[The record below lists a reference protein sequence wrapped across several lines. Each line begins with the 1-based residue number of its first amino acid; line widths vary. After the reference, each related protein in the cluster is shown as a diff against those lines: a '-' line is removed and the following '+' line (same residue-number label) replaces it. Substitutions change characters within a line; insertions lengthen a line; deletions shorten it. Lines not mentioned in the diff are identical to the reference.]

1 VKLFGR
7 DLRPPVHDGGFAPKP
22 PAQPARAAEQAVATQ
37 PRNQRRAPGAPIA
50 SGMER
55 ASGAAPVLPAASALL
70 RSSPSGPV
78 DSVLAALVIALIG
91 FGVVMV
97 YSASAIEATV
107 RHHDAQFFLKRQAAY
122 ALAAVVGM
130 WLTSRVDY
138 RKIKVLTYPIL
149 FVVTALLV
157 LVVSG
162 FGHRAGNAFRWIAV
176 GPVHIQ
182 PAEMAKLGIVLWLAY
197 SLSKK
202 ADRIKSFSVGFLPH
216 LIVVGVLALLC
227 LKQPDF
233 GSAVVLTFLTFT
245 LLFVAGARV
254 PYIASLTM
262 LLALGAVVLVRFSEY
277 RFKRYLAWMD
287 MENNRNDLAYQPF
300 QSVMSFGSGG
310 VSGVGLGHGLQVLY
324 LPEAHTD
331 FVSAIIGE
339 ELGFLGILALCAVY
353 LVIVSRGVKI
363 ALEAADDY
371 GSFMAFGIATM
382 FGVQALTN
390 LAVAMAIFPTKGLTL
405 PFLSYGGSSLL
416 VNAVAVGIL
425 LGISRP
431 RVALPDRAEDV
442 QSRIA
447 PSASALIATAAGE
460 GVAARGEGARSW

>member
-1 VKLFGR
+1 VRWFGKK
-7 DLRPPVHDGGFAPKP
+7 DPGG
-22 PAQPARAAEQAVATQ
+22 ARASEPPPPSRQQ
-37 PRNQRRAPGAPIA
+37 NLRRPASAPDLGGGSAPA
-50 SGMER
+50 
-55 ASGAAPVLPAASALL
+55 AAPLPGPTALL

-78 DSVLAALVIALIG
+78 DSVLAALAIALIG

-122 ALAAVVGM
+122 AFTAIVAM
-130 WLTSRVDY
+130 WLVSRIDY
-138 RKIKVLTYPIL
+138 RKLKPFTYPIL
-149 FVVTALLV
+149 LTVTALLV
-157 LVVSG
+157 LVVAG
-162 FGHRAGNAFRWIAV
+162 FGHKAGNAFRWIAI

-182 PAEMAKLGIVLWLAY
+182 PAETAKLGIVLWLAY

-202 ADRIKSFSVGFLPH
+202 ADKIKSFSVGFLPH

-254 PYIASLTM
+254 PYIAALTM
-262 LLALGAVVLVRFSEY
+262 FLGMGGVALVYFSEY
-277 RFKRYLAWMD
+277 RWKRYLAWMN
-287 MENNRNDLAYQPF
+287 MEANRDGQAYQPF

-310 VSGVGLGHGLQVLY
+310 LSGLGLGRGLQVLY

-339 ELGFLGILALCAVY
+339 ELGFLGILALCAAY
-353 LVIVSRGVKI
+353 LVVVSRGVKI

-371 GSFMAFGIATM
+371 GSFLAFGIATM
-382 FGVQALTN
+382 FGVQALVN
-390 LAVAMAIFPTKGLTL
+390 LAVAMAIVPTKGLTL

-416 VNAVAVGIL
+416 VNAVAIGIL
-425 LGISRP
+425 LSISRP
-431 RVALPDRAEDV
+431 RTASPEPAADV
-442 QSRIA
+442 KPGIA

-460 GVAARGEGARSW
+460 GVAGRGGGVW

>member
-1 VKLFGR
+1 LFGR
-7 DLRPPVHDGGFAPKP
+7 DLGAPT
-22 PAQPARAAEQAVATQ
+22 RAAEPALPTQ
-37 PRNQRRAPGAPIA
+37 RRNQRRTAATSAGEGAP
-50 SGMER
+50 E
-55 ASGAAPVLPAASALL
+55 AAPAPPAAPSLL

-138 RKIKVLTYPIL
+138 RKLKVLTYPIL
-149 FVVTALLV
+149 FVVTAMLV

-162 FGHRAGNAFRWIAV
+162 FGHRAGNAFRWIAI
-176 GPVHIQ
+176 GPVHVQ

-216 LIVVGVLALLC
+216 LIVVSVLALLC

-262 LLALGAVVLVRFSEY
+262 LLGLGAVVLVRFSEY

-310 VSGVGLGHGLQVLY
+310 TSGLGLGHGLQVLY

-339 ELGFLGILALCAVY
+339 ELGFLGILAVCAAY

-425 LGISRP
+425 LAISRP
-431 RVALPDRAEDV
+431 RAALPQGVEDV
-442 QSRIA
+442 KAAVA

-460 GVAARGEGARSW
+460 GAGKW

>member
-1 VKLFGR
+1 MKWFGR
-7 DLRPPVHDGGFAPKP
+7 GRSEGARESGPPSPL
-22 PAQPARAAEQAVATQ
+22 
-37 PRNQRRAPGAPIA
+37 RNQRRSTPPAGDAKANVPATAGVRAPA
-50 SGMER
+50 
-55 ASGAAPVLPAASALL
+55 LPSLL

-107 RHHDAQFFLKRQAAY
+107 RHHDAQFFLKRQAFY
-122 ALAAVVGM
+122 AFGAIFTM
-130 WLTSRVDY
+130 WLTSRIDY
-138 RKIKVLTYPIL
+138 RKLKPLTYPIL
-149 FVVTALLV
+149 GTVVIMLV
-157 LVVSG
+157 LVVTG
-162 FGHRAGNAFRWIAV
+162 FGHKAGNAYRWIAI

-182 PAEMAKLGIVLWLAY
+182 PAETAKLGIVIWLAY

-202 ADRIKSFSVGFLPH
+202 ADKIKEFSVGFLPH
-216 LIVVGVLALLC
+216 LIVVGVLAILC
-227 LKQPDF
+227 LRQPDF

-254 PYIASLTM
+254 GWIVSLTM
-262 LLALGAVVLVRFSEY
+262 VLSLGAVALVRFSEY

-310 VSGVGLGHGLQVLY
+310 ISGLGLGRGLQVLY

-331 FVSAIIGE
+331 FISAIIGE
-339 ELGFLGILALCAVY
+339 ELGFLGILALCTVY
-353 LVIVSRGVKI
+353 LMIVSRGVKI

-371 GSFMAFGIATM
+371 GSFLAFGIATM

-416 VNAVAVGIL
+416 VNAAAVGIL
-425 LGISRP
+425 LSISRP
-431 RVALPDRAEDV
+431 RTALPEPTVNAKKG
-442 QSRIA
+442 SA
-447 PSASALIATAAGE
+447 PSASAIVATAAVE
-460 GVAARGEGARSW
+460 GGS